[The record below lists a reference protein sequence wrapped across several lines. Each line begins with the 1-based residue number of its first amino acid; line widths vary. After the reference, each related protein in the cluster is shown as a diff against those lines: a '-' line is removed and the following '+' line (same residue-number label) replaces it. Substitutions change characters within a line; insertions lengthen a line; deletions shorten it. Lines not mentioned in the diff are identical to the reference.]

1 MEIQGCKAYY
11 NKELEAL
18 DIPIVFECGGSIKI
32 KGFNDI
38 KNVALNT
45 IKTLNE
51 LFDYSFELG
60 DYIERELIGRSFN
73 LHKFKINAL
82 DGILRIVEKNG
93 YFLNSSGVIFSSVL
107 NKFNE
112 NIAGNLIKG
121 KTLEFGEKLE
131 PIFLD
136 KSCSS
141 EIPVGQ
147 KEIPK
152 FVIYIAENYIP
163 SIDINNYKLSI
174 KGNVPKEIELS
185 YNELEEIS
193 KDIGEKDFHCVTGW
207 SVKGRKWKG
216 ISVWELLKLSGIKS
230 ESKWIL
236 AKSLT
241 GYSST
246 IPMDKELLEN
256 TFVVIEMDNKKLS
269 PESGFPA
276 RIYSPELFGWKG
288 AKYLSSLYISDKY
301 IDGYWEALSYH
312 ERGKANSNERFKI
325 RNPDVVDLC

>member
-11 NKELEAL
+11 NKELKDL

-32 KGFNDI
+32 NDFNDI
-38 KNVALNT
+38 KNVAFNT
-45 IKTLNE
+45 IKSLNE
-51 LFDYSFELG
+51 LFDYNFELG
-60 DYIERELIGRSFN
+60 DYIEKEFIGRSFN
-73 LHKFKINAL
+73 LHKFKINNY
-82 DGILRIVEKNG
+82 DGILRIVERKG
-93 YFLNSSGVIFSSVL
+93 YFLNSSGVMFSSIL

-112 NIAGNLIKG
+112 KISNDLING
-121 KTLEFGEKLE
+121 KILEIGEKMK

-136 KSCSS
+136 KACSS

-163 SIDINNYKLSI
+163 SVDINNYKLSV
-174 KGNVPKEIELS
+174 KGNVIKEVELS

-193 KDIGEKDFHCVTGW
+193 RDIGEKDFHCVTGW
-207 SVKGRKWKG
+207 SVKGRRWKG
-216 ISVWELLKLSGIKS
+216 ISVWELLKLSGLKS
-230 ESKWIL
+230 DSKWIL

-246 IPMDKELLEN
+246 IPIDKELLED

-276 RIYSPELFGWKG
+276 RIYSPVLFGWKG
-288 AKYLSSLYISDKY
+288 SKYLSSLYVSDKY

-312 ERGKANSNERFKI
+312 ERGKATSNERFKI
-325 RNPDVVDLC
+325 RNPDVIDLC